1 MTKKQL
7 YRMFEGALYDF
18 FTNECGWDHYEA
30 LENVLISELNI
41 ESCNDE
47 NDVMN
52 AADDM
57 ICYLCTGS

>member
-1 MTKKQL
+1 MTKTQL

-18 FTNECGWDHYEA
+18 FTNECEWDHYEA

-41 ESCNDE
+41 DSCDDE

-52 AADDM
+52 AVDDM
-57 ICYLCTGS
+57 IYYLCTGG